1 MNNILQVFNQFMTN
15 PMGFLLRKFS
25 IPQNVNAN
33 DPQSIVQYL
42 LNTGQITQD
51 QVNNAVNMRNTP
63 MFKQFFG
70 R

>member
-15 PMGFLLRKFS
+15 PMGFLLRKFN
-25 IPQNVNAN
+25 IPQNVNPN

-42 LNTGQITQD
+42 LNTGQITQG
-51 QVNNAVNMRNTP
+51 QVNDAVNMRYTP